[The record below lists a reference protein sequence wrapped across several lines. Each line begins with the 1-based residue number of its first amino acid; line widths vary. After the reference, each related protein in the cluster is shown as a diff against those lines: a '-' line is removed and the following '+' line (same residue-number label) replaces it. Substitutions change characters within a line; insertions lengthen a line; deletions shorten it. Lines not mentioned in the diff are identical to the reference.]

1 MAIAL
6 AQPISIPLIGW
17 ARIVTRVLAMAALLI
32 ACVPLYYFCR
42 AFGLRNPLPRI
53 FLGGISWIAGVELKV
68 RGEMVHRGA
77 FLLAN
82 HVTWMDIPAIA
93 ATTGS
98 AFVGHDGLTTM
109 PFLRWLCAMNDTV
122 FVARYDPASV
132 ADQVAAVRAAIKD
145 TGALTIFPEGTTS
158 DGTGLL
164 PFKSSLLS
172 ALDPVPPGIAI
183 QPVLLDYGPDAADIA
198 WVGDEHGLDNFKR
211 IMARGRALV
220 ITLHFL
226 PVLAGETLAGRKA
239 MAAAARNALLQRLV
253 G

>member
-1 MAIAL
+1 MAAAL
-6 AQPISIPLIGW
+6 IRAKPIPLIGW
-17 ARIVTRVLAMAALLI
+17 ARIITRILTMAMLLAV
-32 ACVPLYYFCR
+32 CVPLYYFCR
-42 AFGLRNPLPRI
+42 LFGLRNPLPRL
-53 FLGGISWIAGVELKV
+53 FLGGISWIAGVELRV
-68 RGEMVHRGA
+68 RGEKVHRGA

-82 HVTWMDIPAIA
+82 HVSWMDIPAIA

-98 AFVGHDGLTTM
+98 AFIGHDGLMEM

-122 FVARYDPASV
+122 FVARYDPSSV
-132 ADQVAAVRAAIKD
+132 AEQVAAVRAAIKD

-183 QPVLLDYGPDAADIA
+183 QPVLLDYGPEAADIA
-198 WVGDEHGLDNFKR
+198 WIGVEHGLDNFKR

-220 ITLHFL
+220 VTVHFL
-226 PVLAGETLAGRKA
+226 PVLEGQALIGRKA
-239 MAAAARNALLQRLV
+239 MASAARGAMLQRLA

>member
-32 ACVPLYYFCR
+32 ACVPLYYVCR

-68 RGEMVHRGA
+68 RGEKVHRGA

-132 ADQVAAVRAAIKD
+132 TEQVAAVRAAIKD

-220 ITLHFL
+220 ITVHFL
-226 PVLAGETLAGRKA
+226 PVLAGDQLANRKA
-239 MAAAARNALLQRLV
+239 MAASARNALLQRLSA
-253 G
+253 